1 MKKIILLF
9 TLATSFCFAQNN
21 SVPLRCATNL
31 NVASPILTDVD
42 LPNFA
47 PYRRTGL
54 PGSNTRTSNLG
65 PISTTSIT
73 EFVIGNTLYDLQS
86 NRGPARRIVNNGDG
100 TISAAFTFSANQS
113 GYPDRGTGYNYY
125 NGASWGAIPTTRIEG
140 IRTGF
145 SNISVSGGKEFTL
158 AHNGSGAGVLLSRN
172 KGSGS
177 WTTYTPVGG
186 TSPGADVWWRL
197 ATGGANGNT
206 VHAIVNSQGSGT
218 TPVLGQN
225 GPLTYSRSQNGGTT
239 WDIQHAVLPGC
250 DSSYYEGFSTENYS
264 IDCSG
269 NTVVIASSDL
279 MRDVVMWKSTDNGTT
294 WTKTI
299 IEAAPIAAYNTAKDY
314 APLVSDLNGDGIADT
329 INSNA
334 GDINVT
340 LDNNGMVH
348 ATWSKMRCLDDDTTA
363 GTTIG
368 GIFLTT
374 AGIKYWNEGMSA
386 PAEVAGLVDQNGDGQ
401 FTLPIGNGTDNPF
414 GRYGNGGLTIHPQIG
429 FDNSNNVFLA
439 YSAVSEIT
447 DTINYNAALRHVFL
461 TYSTDM
467 GTTWSTPEDLVPPA
481 AQGGDGEY
489 QECVWPSIAKRNDN
503 KVHIVYHRDP
513 TPEYFV
519 NNTSIYG
526 PQNTS
531 TNDIVYVA
539 WNNLSPQATIT
550 TSGPTTF
557 CQGGS
562 VILSASGS
570 MGNQYLWSNGATSQS
585 ITVNST
591 GIYLCTITNGTNSY
605 TTTPIAVSVIQPP
618 NSPTVTASGPTTFCN
633 GGFVTLT
640 SSSASGNTWSNGAIT
655 QSIIVSSSGNYFVT
669 VSNGTCSATSAPKT
683 IVVNPTP
690 TTPTISTTGPT
701 TFCAGGTVTLI
712 SSITAGNTWSNG
724 GTSQFINVSTPGNYT
739 VSVTDGTCTATSN
752 PTTIIVNN
760 APPTPTI
767 SSNGPTSFCVGGS
780 VTLISSSATGN
791 TWSNG
796 STNQFI
802 SVTSSGNYSV
812 TVSNG
817 LCSSTSSQT
826 PVLVSSIPTTPT
838 ITNTGATTFCA
849 GGSVTLTSSSSTG
862 NLWSTGAT
870 SQSII
875 VTTAGTYSVS
885 VSNGSCTSG
894 TSVPKTVVVNPIPA
908 TPTVTANGPTT
919 FCVGGSVTLSSS
931 STTGNT
937 WSNGS
942 NTQSITVTNTGNY
955 SVTVSNGTCTATS
968 TAVTVTRLNNPT
980 INSQPASQSVNPNT
994 TIQFTVGSSSAG
1006 ISYQWQIDNGTGF
1019 TNIVNGGQYAGANSP
1034 TLTISGVLNSQNNY
1048 QYRCVISNASCNV
1061 NSNAA
1066 TLTVFCL
1073 NPAVNLAGSNT
1084 FCQGTPVNLFA
1095 ANGSGYTYQWYR
1107 NGSVIAGATAANYA
1121 ATTAGNYSVRID
1133 SGGCYGISPSQA
1145 VSFYGLPNVGI
1156 SNSAG
1161 TVVCSGSP
1169 VTLNGT
1175 GAISYSWN
1183 NGVVNN
1189 TTIYPTSTNTYQVI
1203 GTDNNGCTN
1212 VSSTTISVNG
1222 LPSVQSIIGNPSI
1235 VPFQNYIYG
1244 VNSTPGVSFNWLIQG
1259 GFIQSGQG
1267 TNSVNVIW
1275 GSNGPYLLQLV
1286 QSNTNGCSDTSSL
1299 AVINSNCSITYTVQQ
1314 VGTAPY
1320 CQGDSITLSVAT
1332 APGTQFQW
1340 LLNGAPINNAVG
1352 SSFVATQSG
1361 VYQVQMTQA
1370 GCTAL
1375 SNGNSITFLQAPAT
1389 PVITASGAGSG
1400 CLGGTQSLSC
1410 PAGYASYLWNNGT
1423 TTTSTIAN
1431 NSGNYVVTVTGANGC
1446 EATSSPF
1453 FVNLSLLSSADI
1465 CLVSVDDVTNK
1476 NVVIWEK
1483 PVLTGVDSFYVYK
1496 ESTSSNVYTKIGSV
1510 AANVFS
1516 TFTDISSNPLQRADR
1531 YKISILDTCG
1541 FESSPSTIHK
1551 SIHLSINQ
1559 GVGNT
1564 YNLIWDA
1571 YEGFVFGTYY
1581 ILRGTTP
1588 NNLLTIDS
1596 IQSNLLSYTD
1606 LNPPA
1611 GNVYYAIEV
1620 RKSIQCNP
1628 TARTS
1633 SLGYASSRSNIKDNA
1648 LSSLNDYTNP
1658 FNSFTIVP
1666 NPATENTSVNL
1677 NLSNKSLTNIS
1688 VFDMTGRLVQ
1698 ILNNSTLTAGSHSFT
1713 WDLNENNAKA
1723 KAGVYLIKI
1732 AANGYTQTK
1741 RVVVL

>member
-1 MKKIILLF
+1 MLIKGIQGQSECLFNLYKTLYFYDLNTFLMKKILFLL

-42 LPNFA
+42 LPNFT

-54 PGSNTRTSNLG
+54 PGNATRNSNLG
-65 PISTTSIT
+65 PISTTSLT
-73 EFVIGNTLYDLQS
+73 EYVIGNTLYDLQS
-86 NRGPARRIVNNGDG
+86 NRGPARRIVNNDDG
-100 TISAAFTFSANQS
+100 TISAAWTFSANQF

-125 NGASWGAIPTTRIEG
+125 DGTSWGPIPFTRIEN
-140 IRTGF
+140 IKTGTT
-145 SNISVSGGKEFTL
+145 NISVSGGKEYTL
-158 AHNGSGAGVLLSRN
+158 AHSLAGTGVLLSRP
-172 KGSGS
+172 KGSGA

-186 TSPGADVWWRL
+186 TPPGYDAWFRL
-197 ATGGANGNT
+197 ASGGPNGNT
-206 VHAIVNSQGSGT
+206 IHAIVNPQSTGVN
-218 TPVLGQN
+218 PI
-225 GPLTYSRSQNGGTT
+225 GPLTYSRSQDGGAT
-239 WDIQHAVLPGC
+239 WDIQHIVLPGC
-250 DSSYYEGFSTENYS
+250 GPSFYRGVIDENYS

-269 NTVVIASSDL
+269 NTLVIATCNL
-279 MRDVVMWKSTDNGTT
+279 MMDVVMWKSTDNGTT

-299 IEAAPIAAYNTAKDY
+299 IEAAPIAAYNTATDY
-314 APLVSDLNGDGIADT
+314 APLISDLNGDGIADT

-340 LDNNGMVH
+340 LDNTGLVH
-348 ATWSKMRCLDDDTTA
+348 ATWSKMRCLDNQTTA
-363 GTTIG
+363 GTSITIFPLTS
-368 GIFLTT
+368 GIM
-374 AGIKYWNEGMSA
+374 YWNESMSI
-386 PAEVAGLVDQNGDGQ
+386 PAEVAGLVDQNGDGV
-401 FTLPIGNGTDNPF
+401 FTLPPQPFVPAAPDLPF

-429 FDNSNNVFLA
+429 LDNSNNVFIV

-447 DTINYNAALRHVFL
+447 DYINYHAALRHIFL
-461 TYSTDM
+461 TYSSNM
-467 GTTWSTPEDLVPPA
+467 GSTWSPPEDLVPSA
-481 AQGGDGEY
+481 ALGGDGEY
-489 QECVWPSIAKRNDN
+489 QECVWPSIAKRNGA
-503 KVHIVYHRDP
+503 KVHIVYQRDP
-513 TPEYFV
+513 CPEYFV
-519 NNTSIYG
+519 NNTSVFG
-526 PQNTS
+526 PQNTT
-531 TNDIVYVA
+531 TNDIIYVA
-539 WNNLSPQATIT
+539 WNNASPQVSISA
-550 TSGPTTF
+550 SGPTTF
-557 CQGGS
+557 CQGGN
-562 VILSASGS
+562 VTLTATGGSGP
-570 MGNQYLWSNGATSQS
+570 YLWSNGATTQS
-585 ITVNST
+585 INVTTAGTYSCNINGAIPLS
-591 GIYLCTITNGTNSY
+591 ITITILNPVPATPTITANG
-605 TTTPIAVSVIQPP
+605 PL
-618 NSPTVTASGPTTFCN
+618 TFCS
-633 GGFVTLT
+633 GGSVVLT
-640 SSSASGNTWSNGAIT
+640 SSS
-655 QSIIVSSSGNYFVT
+655 
-669 VSNGTCSATSAPKT
+669 P
-683 IVVNPTP
+683 
-690 TTPTISTTGPT
+690 
-701 TFCAGGTVTLI
+701 
-712 SSITAGNTWSNG
+712 
-724 GTSQFINVSTPGNYT
+724 
-739 VSVTDGTCTATSN
+739 
-752 PTTIIVNN
+752 
-760 APPTPTI
+760 
-767 SSNGPTSFCVGGS
+767 
-780 VTLISSSATGN
+780 TGN

-796 STNQFI
+796 ST
-802 SVTSSGNYSV
+802 
-812 TVSNG
+812 
-817 LCSSTSSQT
+817 
-826 PVLVSSIPTTPT
+826 
-838 ITNTGATTFCA
+838 
-849 GGSVTLTSSSSTG
+849 
-862 NLWSTGAT
+862 
-870 SQSII
+870 
-875 VTTAGTYSVS
+875 
-885 VSNGSCTSG
+885 
-894 TSVPKTVVVNPIPA
+894 
-908 TPTVTANGPTT
+908 
-919 FCVGGSVTLSSS
+919 
-931 STTGNT
+931 
-937 WSNGS
+937 
-942 NTQSITVTNTGNY
+942 TQSITVTNAGNY
-955 SVTVSNGTCTATS
+955 YVTVSNGTCIATS
-968 TAVTVTRLNNPT
+968 TQKTVVVNPT
-980 INSQPASQSVNPNT
+980 PATPTISITGPVAFCDVDSVILTSNIASNIVWSNSATTQSIVVHSTGNYFVTTNNGLCSASSIPIAINVYVTPPKPIITANGPTSFCTNGTNFITLSTSSSYLLNWFKLGTGITGNT
-994 TIQFTVGSSSAG
+994 TSSINVYSSGMYYVMATNYSGNAPTCHTKSDTIVITTYGYPTITTSPISQAVSPTSNVQFSTSSNSTG
-1006 ISYQWQIDNGTGF
+1006 VTFQWQENNGTGF
-1019 TNIVNGGQYAGANSP
+1019 TNITNGGQYAGATSA
-1034 TLTISGVLNSQNNY
+1034 TLTVANVIKSQNNY
-1048 QYRCVISNASCNV
+1048 QYRCVISNGFCDTI
-1061 NSNAA
+1061 SNAA

-1073 NPAVNLAGSNT
+1073 APAVNLSGSNT

-1133 SGGCYGISPSQA
+1133 SGGCYGVSPAQN
-1145 VSFYGLPNVGI
+1145 VSFYSLPNVGI
-1156 SNSAG
+1156 SNSTG

-1175 GAISYSWN
+1175 GALSYTWN

-1189 TTIYPTSTNTYQVI
+1189 TTFYPTSTNTYQVV
-1203 GTDNNGCTN
+1203 GTDINGCTN
-1212 VSSTTISVNG
+1212 VSGTTISVNG

-1235 VPFQNYIYG
+1235 VPFQNYVYA
-1244 VNSTPGVSFNWLIQG
+1244 VNSTPGITLNWLIQG
-1259 GFIQSGQG
+1259 GAIVTGQG
-1267 TNSVNVIW
+1267 TNNVNVIW

-1286 QSNTNGCSDTSSL
+1286 QSNANGCSDISSL

-1340 LLNGAPINNAVG
+1340 LLNGAPINNAIATSVT
-1352 SSFVATQSG
+1352 ATQSG

-1423 TTTSTIAN
+1423 TNASTIAN

-1446 EATSSPF
+1446 EATSAPY

-1516 TFTDISSNPLQRADR
+1516 TFTDINSNPLQRADH

-1551 SIHLSINQ
+1551 TIHLSINQ

-1588 NNLLTIDS
+1588 NNLVTIDS

-1620 RKSIQCNP
+1620 RKAIQCNP

-1633 SLGYASSRSNIKDNA
+1633 SLGYASSRSNIKDNT
-1648 LSSLNDYTNP
+1648 LSSLNDYTDP

-1666 NPATENTSVNL
+1666 NPATENTSVNI
-1677 NLSNKSLTNIS
+1677 NLSNSSLTNIS
-1688 VFDMTGRLVQ
+1688 VFDLTGRLVQ

-1723 KAGVYLIKI
+1723 KAGIYLIKV